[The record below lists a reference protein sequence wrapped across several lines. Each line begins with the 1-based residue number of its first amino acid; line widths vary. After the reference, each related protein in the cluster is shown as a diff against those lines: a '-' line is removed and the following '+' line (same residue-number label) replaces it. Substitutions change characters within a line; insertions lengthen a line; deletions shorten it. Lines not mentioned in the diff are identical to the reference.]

1 MELKEATA
9 ILQEK
14 SQFFALK
21 KANAKDLPAGD
32 AWAQADN
39 KYRVG
44 ILLKG
49 RPQGAVFY
57 YTKSMHE
64 AKFLLVNILVAEL
77 VERVAR
83 SPVAFVPILVAQLVQ
98 RVALS
103 PAFVA

>member
-21 KANAKDLPAGD
+21 KANAKDLLAAD
-32 AWAQADN
+32 AWAQNDN

-44 ILLKG
+44 IFLKG

-64 AKFLLVNILVAEL
+64 AKFLLVNIQLYGNQFKAVTMANKIEMSYL
-77 VERVAR
+77 IERSTR
-83 SPVAFVPILVAQLVQ
+83 L
-98 RVALS
+98 
-103 PAFVA
+103 